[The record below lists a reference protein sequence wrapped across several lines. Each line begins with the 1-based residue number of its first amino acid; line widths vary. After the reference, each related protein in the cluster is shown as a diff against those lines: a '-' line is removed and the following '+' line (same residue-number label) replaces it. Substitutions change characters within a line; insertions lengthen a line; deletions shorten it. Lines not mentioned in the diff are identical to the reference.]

1 MALVLK
7 NGLKEAG
14 AESGLYK
21 MSESLKKK
29 ENKKEVIKD
38 IILKLHQGLSI
49 EEAKKKFEEEAGTI
63 TSSEIAEIE
72 QSLINE
78 GMPVDE
84 IKKFC
89 NVHALLFESSL
100 SQLVAKEESSTH
112 PIYLFKLENREIEKL
127 TDSIKELLINKDI
140 QALEV
145 FRQELKKLLL
155 ELKGVELHYTRK
167 EQLLFPFLEKYG
179 FMGPSKVM
187 WGKDN
192 EIRNLLKNSILK
204 IEELGTKQQLE
215 SYIKEYV
222 NPLIEEVAGM
232 IFKEENILF
241 PASQEKLNS
250 NDWIDIL
257 KESDEVGYA
266 FIEKPKETSR
276 MISELMKTVVMEP
289 EIKNG
294 NEINFPSGV
303 LELKELMWILNS
315 LPVDITFV
323 DKDDTVKYFSD
334 NKDRVFIRTRSII
347 GRKVQN
353 CHPPQSVEIV
363 ERLLAEFKNGKRDQ
377 ADFWINFKNRL
388 IFIKFIAVRDEGLNY
403 LGTIEITMD
412 ITDIRSLKGEK
423 RLIDE

>member
-1 MALVLK
+1 
-7 NGLKEAG
+7 
-14 AESGLYK
+14 

-38 IILKLHQGLSI
+38 IILKLHHGLSI
-49 EEAKKKFEEEAGTI
+49 EEAKKKFEKEAGTI

-78 GMPVDE
+78 GMQVDE

-127 TDSIKELLINKDI
+127 TYSIKELLINKDI

-204 IEELGTKQQLE
+204 IEELGTNQQLE

-222 NPLIEEVAGM
+222 DPLIEEVTGM
-232 IFKEENILF
+232 VFKEENILF
-241 PASQEKLNS
+241 PASQEKLS
-250 NDWIDIL
+250 INDWIDIL
-257 KESDEVGYA
+257 EESDEVGYA

-276 MISELMKTVVMEP
+276 MISELRKTVVMEP

-294 NEINFPSGV
+294 NEINFPTGI
-303 LELKELMWILNS
+303 LKLKELMWIFNS

-323 DKDDTVKYFSD
+323 DKDDTVRYFSD

-353 CHPPQSVEIV
+353 CHPPQSIEIV
-363 ERLLAEFKNGKRDQ
+363 ERILAEFKNGKRDQ
-377 ADFWINFKNRL
+377 SDFWINFKNRL
-388 IFIKFIAVRDEGLNY
+388 IFIKFLAVRDEGSNY
-403 LGTIEITMD
+403 LGTIEIIMD
-412 ITDIRSLKGEK
+412 ITDINSLKGEK
-423 RLIDE
+423 RLIDEES